1 MPLYYKIPYIFYH
14 EWTLNI
20 HTHTRAR
27 VLQYIYIN
35 KKLFINAKS
44 NVTKTLSVVEYYRH
58 LQYNN
63 NTRKRLRK
71 QSIEIFLFIF
81 LVFCLYLLLF
91 IYKKM
96 DTLLIFPPFVVFF
109 IINRYWSIFLS
120 REKLMEINAHMIIYE
135 FNLSKYTQIQNS
147 KWNDNKHKCEQ
158 YWCLERS

>member
-96 DTLLIFPPFVVFF
+96 DTLLIFPPFVVFSF
-109 IINRYWSIFLS
+109 YYKQILINFPFTRKVDGNQ
-120 REKLMEINAHMIIYE
+120 R
-135 FNLSKYTQIQNS
+135 TD
-147 KWNDNKHKCEQ
+147 DNI
-158 YWCLERS
+158 RI